1 MNFIR
6 EYVKR
11 FKKWIICY
19 DVVFSFQCGNMAREG
34 LRTLVVAKKILTEE
48 QYQEFDVRDTGYT
61 TFVLNITIFFT
72 SFVFYMYRYI

>member
-11 FKKWIICY
+11 FKKWIIYY
-19 DVVFSFQCGNMAREG
+19 DAVFSFQCGNMAREG

-48 QYQEFDVRDTGYT
+48 QYQEFDVRDTG
-61 TFVLNITIFFT
+61 
-72 SFVFYMYRYI
+72 